1 MAHQQVPK
9 SLSFW
14 RLLLDHSAL
23 TQEVLNHD
31 YAGSGTESDPYIVRW
46 LDRDPRNPINFPI
59 RWKVMIT
66 LSTAFATLMVSL
78 SSSAYVGSIQGVIE
92 EFHVSKTVATLGLS
106 LFVLGFSVGPL
117 VWAPL
122 SEQVGRQ
129 IPFFVSFLCL
139 SSFTAGCAG
148 ARNIETLLVLRFFA
162 GPALGPMIGGF
173 LGMNAGWRWVQGLL
187 AASLGLAWIV
197 MALSVPETYAPV
209 LLRKRAKAL
218 STITGDCYRSTLDI
232 TRGNISVRSRF
243 QAVVLR
249 PWTLLLREPIV
260 LLLAFYA
267 AVIYGTLYMLFAAFP
282 IVYEEQRGWNP
293 GVGGLPFLGVMVGTL
308 LGALYTLYDN
318 KRFVKVEQQCNG
330 RAPPEARLP
339 PCMVSAVSIPI
350 GLFWFAWTNYPSIH
364 WMASVAS
371 LVPFG
376 FGLILVYLGI
386 VNYLID
392 SYTSFA
398 ASALAGM
405 SILRYLF
412 GAVFPLFTTYMY
424 EGLGIHWASSIP
436 AFISVL
442 CMPLPFLFY
451 KYGPTIREHCKYAA
465 ISQQQLRQ
473 LQAVVGDTQPGP
485 PVREAV

>member
-1 MAHQQVPK
+1 
-9 SLSFW
+9 
-14 RLLLDHSAL
+14 
-23 TQEVLNHD
+23 
-31 YAGSGTESDPYIVRW
+31 
-46 LDRDPRNPINFPI
+46 
-59 RWKVMIT
+59 
-66 LSTAFATLMVSL
+66 
-78 SSSAYVGSIQGVIE
+78 
-92 EFHVSKTVATLGLS
+92 
-106 LFVLGFSVGPL
+106 
-117 VWAPL
+117 
-122 SEQVGRQ
+122 
-129 IPFFVSFLCL
+129 
-139 SSFTAGCAG
+139 
-148 ARNIETLLVLRFFA
+148 
-162 GPALGPMIGGF
+162 MIGGF

-197 MALSVPETYAPV
+197 MAFSVPETYAPV

-232 TRGNISVRSRF
+232 TRGNISTRSRF

-267 AVIYGTLYMLFAAFP
+267 SVIYGTLYMLFAAFP

-318 KRFVKVEQQCNG
+318 KRFVKVEQECNG

-442 CMPLPFLFY
+442 CMPLPFLFH
-451 KYGPTIREHCKYAA
+451 KYGPTVREHCKYAA

-473 LQAVVGDTQPGP
+473 LQAVVEDTQSGR
-485 PVREAV
+485 PVREAA

>member
-1 MAHQQVPK
+1 MAHERVPK
-9 SLSFW
+9 ALSFW
-14 RLLLDHSAL
+14 GVLLDHGAI

-59 RWKVMIT
+59 QWKVMIT

-92 EFHVSKTVATLGLS
+92 EFHVSKTVATL
-106 LFVLGFSVGPL
+106 
-117 VWAPL
+117 
-122 SEQVGRQ
+122 
-129 IPFFVSFLCL
+129 
-139 SSFTAGCAG
+139 
-148 ARNIETLLVLRFFA
+148 

-232 TRGNISVRSRF
+232 TRGNISTRSRF

-267 AVIYGTLYMLFAAFP
+267 SVIYGTLYMLFAAFS

-318 KRFVKVEQQCNG
+318 KRFVKVEQECNG

-451 KYGPTIREHCKYAA
+451 KYGPTVREHCKYAA

-473 LQAVVGDTQPGP
+473 LQAVVGDTQSGP
-485 PVREAV
+485 PVREAA